1 MARLPTIYTVW
12 APDAIQPAAT
22 LQQILQKLKTE
33 ARVADFMKLEI
44 EDTQLSSMENLEDG
58 DLILILLTYQL
69 ESEQTENK
77 ISAFKTNRP
86 GVNVAE
92 IVIDNIPY
100 EIGFITFPTDLR
112 PIRERADINAAWSSI
127 EQSLKDMF
135 PIKEIHQ
142 PEPEEQLINKRLKAA
157 ENHPEYPALLQIKPS
172 AGALYG
178 RFGCTAVFGVIFAGG
193 AMVMMSNVGGSSDS
207 VFSAVLLF
215 FAAVGIGM
223 TLWGIF
229 RFIKLSGAKLTRPSA
244 LVVDKRFA
252 VRGSG
257 GKHGSSTTTHY
268 YVTLELRNGERQE
281 LESKEKVYGTIT
293 KDDVGVAYIR
303 DGFLLDY
310 RRIAGI

>member
-33 ARVADFMKLEI
+33 ARIADFMKLET
-44 EDTQLSSMENLEDG
+44 EGAQLSPMENLEDG

-69 ESEQTENK
+69 ESERTGNK
-77 ISAFKTNRP
+77 LRAFKTNRS

-92 IVIDNIPY
+92 IIIDNIPY

-112 PIRERADINAAWSSI
+112 PIRERVDINAAWSSI

-135 PIKEIHQ
+135 PIKEFHQ
-142 PEPEEQLINKRLKAA
+142 PEPEEQLINKRLKAV

-178 RFGCTAVFGVIFAGG
+178 RFGCIAFFGVIFALV
-193 AMVMMSNVGGSSDS
+193 AMVMMSEMGGSSETIF
-207 VFSAVLLF
+207 VAILLF
-215 FAAVGIGM
+215 FTAVGIGM
-223 TLWGIF
+223 TVWGIY

-252 VRGSG
+252 VRGGG

-281 LESKEKVYGTIT
+281 IEAREKLYGKIT

-310 RRIAGI
+310 RRLVGI